1 MWKWLC
7 TWGIML
13 RTKKE
18 VWLRAWV
25 VFLEFLRDYIVN
37 FLVCFLTNIHFC
49 PKVQTFWG
57 ILRMYCQMNDMP
69 ASYSKIQEKMH
80 RIFELYREIW
90 ESWCL
95 KMIKKSRKMF
105 LCMRLFKNFPILFF
119 SCQCHVHYMSA
130 LPDRIHKVETQDIAV
145 STFTIVL
152 TVIFMFVSLY
162 FKAYII
168 TRNHLA
174 CSLVFS

>member
-1 MWKWLC
+1 MKN
-7 TWGIML
+7 M
-13 RTKKE
+13 
-18 VWLRAWV
+18 
-25 VFLEFLRDYIVN
+25 
-37 FLVCFLTNIHFC
+37 
-49 PKVQTFWG
+49 
-57 ILRMYCQMNDMP
+57 
-69 ASYSKIQEKMH
+69 S
-80 RIFELYREIW
+80 
-90 ESWCL
+90 
-95 KMIKKSRKMF
+95 
-105 LCMRLFKNFPILFF
+105 LFKKIFKYYF
-119 SCQCHVHYMSA
+119 SAVSVHYMSA

>member
-1 MWKWLC
+1 MSCFSRILA
-7 TWGIML
+7 
-13 RTKKE
+13 RTKIPRLHSK
-18 VWLRAWV
+18 LLS
-25 VFLEFLRDYIVN
+25 VFFDEHTFLPKSSN
-37 FLVCFLTNIHFC
+37 FLGNF
-49 PKVQTFWG
+49 K
-57 ILRMYCQMNDMP
+57 NDMP